1 MLELLK
7 ICITHILEL
16 RFGPMH
22 DNEIN
27 WMLDSH
33 RHFSLYLFQI
43 IYKMQKKKYRTMYK
57 KQIKFPKII
66 RVSLHRKRIEIA
78 LNFPGNDEN
87 TLGDACSS
95 CVATVGGWDFSTRLQ
110 AERVD
115 YGISRLED
123 SDNGG
128 GGCH

>member
-1 MLELLK
+1 
-7 ICITHILEL
+7 
-16 RFGPMH
+16 
-22 DNEIN
+22 
-27 WMLDSH
+27 
-33 RHFSLYLFQI
+33 
-43 IYKMQKKKYRTMYK
+43 MYK

-110 AERVD
+110 AEGVD
-115 YGISRLED
+115 YGIARLED

>member
-43 IYKMQKKKYRTMYK
+43 IYKMQKKNTEPC
-57 KQIKFPKII
+57 IKNK
-66 RVSLHRKRIEIA
+66 
-78 LNFPGNDEN
+78 
-87 TLGDACSS
+87 
-95 CVATVGGWDFSTRLQ
+95 
-110 AERVD
+110 
-115 YGISRLED
+115 
-123 SDNGG
+123 
-128 GGCH
+128 